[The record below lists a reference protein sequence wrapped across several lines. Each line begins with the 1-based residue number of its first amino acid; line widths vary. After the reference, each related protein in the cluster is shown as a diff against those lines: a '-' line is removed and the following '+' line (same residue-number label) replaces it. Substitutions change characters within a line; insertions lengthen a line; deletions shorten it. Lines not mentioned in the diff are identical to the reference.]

1 MIKEFAEWLDLTIW
15 DWIAVTVSFCSL
27 LVAVLSFIIA
37 RQTLKS
43 QRQTEKNTMPII
55 NVGIQELLLNELILK
70 LLDGHIRITAL
81 WYLLNEKKYVFYL
94 SEHILEKIH
103 IPIDTIHV
111 DLFYGNKQQYRT
123 MQGLLDMI
131 KNYNVGIGVLNS
143 HLKNKSIV
151 PEVLNN
157 EFYYLI
163 NTNDRIA
170 EMWGKVMS
178 LMYGYEANEKSEIF
192 NIFLGDI
199 TDDLMKNTEIL
210 HYKNDEVYSQF
221 FVDIEMKKKIIVFME
236 NKTIILMKE
245 FSNFLIEK

>member
-15 DWIAVTVSFCSL
+15 DWIAVAVSFCSL

-81 WYLLNEKKYVFYL
+81 WYLLNEKKYVFYP

-111 DLFYGNKQQYRT
+111 DLFYG
-123 MQGLLDMI
+123 
-131 KNYNVGIGVLNS
+131 
-143 HLKNKSIV
+143 H
-151 PEVLNN
+151 
-157 EFYYLI
+157 
-163 NTNDRIA
+163 
-170 EMWGKVMS
+170 
-178 LMYGYEANEKSEIF
+178 
-192 NIFLGDI
+192 
-199 TDDLMKNTEIL
+199 
-210 HYKNDEVYSQF
+210 
-221 FVDIEMKKKIIVFME
+221 
-236 NKTIILMKE
+236 
-245 FSNFLIEK
+245 